1 MTKYSMCYLL
11 EMRWLQMISLGLQKL
26 PIAEWV
32 SSFVDWIT
40 KTFSFIFDPVKSGLG
55 SMMEWITSILEFIPP
70 WLFIIIIMVLSFIY
84 MKKSYIT
91 PFIVGLG
98 LFYIYNQDLWQ
109 QMLDTLTLVIVS
121 ALVAV
126 IIGIPLGILMSR
138 SDIFEA
144 IMKPILDFMQTMPAF
159 VYLIPAVAFFGIGTV
174 PGVFASVIFS
184 APPIIRLT
192 NLGIRQISQEL
203 IEASDSFGTT
213 RSQKLFKVQLPL
225 AKPSIMAGLNQ
236 TIMLALSMVVIG
248 SMIGAPGLGRDV
260 LSALQRADVG
270 KGFVA
275 GLGIVILAIIIDRF
289 TQSSSDN
296 K

>member
-1 MTKYSMCYLL
+1 
-11 EMRWLQMISLGLQKL
+11 MISLGLQKL
-26 PIAEWV
+26 PVAEWV